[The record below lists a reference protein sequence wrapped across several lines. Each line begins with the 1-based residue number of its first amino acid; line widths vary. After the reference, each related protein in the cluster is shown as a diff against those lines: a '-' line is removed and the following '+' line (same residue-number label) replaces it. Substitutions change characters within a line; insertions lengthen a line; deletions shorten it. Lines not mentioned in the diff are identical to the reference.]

1 MRTYVEEEEKESL
14 YAGQDTEITLG
25 MKSLLGVFFG
35 SVLVCGVFFGFGYS
49 LGRGN
54 AHPEP
59 TVAPS
64 SPAIAVQPSTSSD
77 SPSMAAESA
86 QVQSPSIQSSEAQS
100 EQSGNSDVKTVV
112 SDPSATNPSASSP
125 NDTQYDYVA
134 TPGGPARKPAGAPLH
149 AVTKPRAGIT
159 APPSAPG
166 VTALPSTN
174 AFPAPAPALT
184 AVRPAPTA
192 AAASAPATVSANAT
206 GSTMVQIAAISRQ
219 EDAAILVSA
228 LKKRGYSVVIRNE
241 PKDNLLH
248 VQIGPFASRDDARA
262 MRTRLLGDG
271 YNAILK

>member
-54 AHPEP
+54 AHP
-59 TVAPS
+59 APSAGAS
-64 SPAIAVQPSTSSD
+64 SPAIAVQPSTNSD
-77 SPSMAAESA
+77 SPSTTNESA
-86 QVQSPSIQSSEAQS
+86 QVQSPPIQSSEA
-100 EQSGNSDVKTVV
+100 EPEPSGNSDVKTIV
-112 SDPSATNPSASSP
+112 SDPSATNPSAATP
-125 NDTQYDYVA
+125 IDTQYDYVA

-166 VTALPSTN
+166 TTALPSTS
-174 AFPAPAPALT
+174 ASPAPAPALT
-184 AVRPAPTA
+184 AVRPAPPA
-192 AAASAPATVSANAT
+192 AAASAPAPAPAT

-241 PKDNLLH
+241 PKDSLLH

-262 MRTRLLGDG
+262 MRTRLLADG